1 MKKTL
6 IVLAALALITVP
18 AYAAKPTAEQKA
30 DFLKACLKVAPAA
43 GELCRC
49 KADAAMSLID
59 SEFMAVVIASMG
71 GKDVPDDLYDTY
83 NDYIARSTEACGMG
97 SAM

>member
-1 MKKTL
+1 MKKAL
-6 IVLAALALITVP
+6 FVLAALALVTPVQ
-18 AYAAKPTAEQKA
+18 AAPPTPEQKA
-30 DFLKACLKVAPAA
+30 DFLATCLKVAPAA

-59 SEFMAVVIASMG
+59 TEFMAVVIGAMKG
-71 GKDVPDDLYDTY
+71 GDVADQYYDTY
-83 NDYIARSTEACGMG
+83 NDYIARSTQACGMG

>member
-1 MKKTL
+1 MKKL
-6 IVLAALALITVP
+6 LFVLAALALATPVQ
-18 AYAAKPTAEQKA
+18 AAPPTIEQKA
-30 DFLKACLKVAPAA
+30 DFLATCLKVAPAA

-59 SEFMAVVIASMG
+59 TQFMAVVIASMK

-83 NDYIARSTEACGMG
+83 SDYIARSTEACGMG